1 MKSRAD
7 LIASLQDSRRQMMT
21 FLDQVHLDRKV
32 YPLWTLRE
40 ILAHICGWD
49 DSLIAMAA
57 SLRAGDVPATPAM
70 RGINMYNAETV
81 ATREGLDY
89 DHIYREY
96 VETRVRLIELLSEIP
111 EELLFQPSTLPW
123 GAAGSMADAVEI
135 FSEHEIEHAGDV
147 KKLMAG

>member
-7 LIASLQDSRRQMMT
+7 LIASLQDSRRQMMAL
-21 FLDQVHLDRKV
+21 LDQVHLDRKV
-32 YPLWTLRE
+32 YPLWTIRE

-147 KKLMAG
+147 KKLMEG